1 MKLIN
6 IIDRIEQGNIVKSF
20 FDKNERT
27 TFTYDE
33 QDEDYYDE
41 LGSSLSND
49 YAILN
54 MLDDEVIINEKKIE
68 EIDLQHYWTIDPPKD
83 QEYAD
88 FMIDLLPEITSEIED
103 KLNEIIDKINNR

>member
-20 FDKNERT
+20 FDKNERM

-54 MLDDEVIINEKKIE
+54 MLDDEVIFNEKKIE
-68 EIDLQHYWTIDPPKD
+68 AIDLQHYWTIDPPKD

-88 FMIDLLPEITSEIED
+88 FMIDILPEITSEIEN